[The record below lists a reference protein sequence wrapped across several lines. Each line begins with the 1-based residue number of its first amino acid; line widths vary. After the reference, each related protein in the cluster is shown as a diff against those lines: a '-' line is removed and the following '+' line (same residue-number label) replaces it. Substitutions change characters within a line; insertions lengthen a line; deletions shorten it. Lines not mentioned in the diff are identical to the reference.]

1 MLTSS
6 RGLWDTSNVTD
17 MRFMFYVRSTRALG
31 PQALSWAIPVHASCV
46 PPPPY
51 HHPGPSRLPARTS
64 PPRIACPPLDSAARV
79 GLQPAAELRHLQRH
93 DHARHVPGALSA
105 RALGPLALSRATP
118 VHASCVVP
126 PPHTTPSRRPL
137 R

>member
-17 MRFMFYVRSTRALG
+17 MRFMFYVRST
-31 PQALSWAIPVHASCV
+31 
-46 PPPPY
+46 
-51 HHPGPSRLPARTS
+51 
-64 PPRIACPPLDSAARV
+64 
-79 GLQPAAELRHLQRH
+79 
-93 DHARHVPGALSA
+93 